1 MGLPEVC
8 EHSPMNTHAP
18 IPLRPDFA
26 EAQRME
32 RQSWHRAVTASALA
46 ALKRSEPADVL
57 KSTWPNDQRAA
68 LILRAAQDPTSTDD
82 FPAFDRTGLFQS
94 LAPSSAALQLFEL
107 GLKLDLSGI
116 NTIRI
121 PNIATWEPQPIF
133 VAEGAPGPNVQWGL
147 GKTTLGPTR
156 KILIMAA
163 TTEELENATP
173 ETASVVIGRLLSDAS
188 TKSID
193 SIAFGAAAEDDAQPA
208 GLLHGVT
215 PLVAA
220 TAGPDAMT
228 EDLGAL
234 TGAIGAAGIDTTE
247 AVFVCSPREA
257 TIIKAKIGPKFDYPV
272 LSTLGLQTK
281 TVACFAPAAVASGY
295 QDAPQIETSKTAT
308 VHFEDT
314 SPADIVGPDGALA
327 FPTKAAFQTDL
338 ISIRVRARAAWA
350 VTPGGAQIISNV
362 TW

>member
-1 MGLPEVC
+1 MGDYGGRMQTSRALVPEDLQ
-8 EHSPMNTHAP
+8 NG
-18 IPLRPDFA
+18 
-26 EAQRME
+26 QRE
-32 RQSWHRAVTASALA
+32 RRSWHRVVAASALA
-46 ALKRSEPADVL
+46 TLKRSNPADVL
-57 KSTWPNDQRAA
+57 KSAWPTDQRAA
-68 LILRAAQDPTSTDD
+68 LILRAAQSPTSTDD
-82 FPAFDRTGLFQS
+82 FPAFDETGLFQS
-94 LAPSSAALQLFEL
+94 LAPSSAALRLFEL

-133 VAEGAPGPNVQWGL
+133 VAEGAPGPTVQWGL
-147 GKTTLGPTR
+147 GRTTLGPTR

-163 TTEELENATP
+163 TTDELENATP
-173 ETASVVIGRLLSDAS
+173 ETASAIIGRLLADA
-188 TKSID
+188 TNKSID
-193 SIAFGAAAEDDAQPA
+193 TIAFGTAAADDAQPA

-215 PLVAA
+215 PLPAA
-220 TAGPDAMT
+220 AAGPDAMS

-234 TGAIGAAGIDTTE
+234 TGAIGAAGIDTTG

-257 TIIKAKIGPKFDYPV
+257 TIIKSKVGPKFDHPV
-272 LSTLGLQTK
+272 LSTLGLPAK
-281 TVACFAPAAVASGY
+281 SVACFAPAAVASGY

-308 VHFEDT
+308 VHFEDG
-314 SPADIVGPDGALA
+314 SPADIVGPEGALA

>member
-1 MGLPEVC
+1 
-8 EHSPMNTHAP
+8 MNAP

-26 EAQRME
+26 EAQRLE
-32 RQSWHRAVTASALA
+32 RQSWHRAVAASVLA
-46 ALKRSEPADVL
+46 VLKGADSTEVL
-57 KSTWPNDQRAA
+57 KSAWPTDQRAA
-68 LILRAAQDPTSTDD
+68 LILRAAQSPTSTDD
-82 FPAFDRTGLFQS
+82 FPAFDKTGLFQS
-94 LAPSSAALQLFEL
+94 LAPSSAALQLFER
-107 GLKLDLSGI
+107 GLKLDLSGV

-121 PNIATWEPQPIF
+121 PNIASWEPQPIF

-193 SIAFGAAAEDDAQPA
+193 TIAFGTAAEDDAQPA

-220 TAGPDAMT
+220 AAGTDAMI

-234 TGAIGAAGIDTTE
+234 TGAIGAASIDTTG
-247 AVFVCSPREA
+247 AVFICSSREA
-257 TIIKAKIGPKFDYPV
+257 TVIKAKVGPKFDYPV
-272 LSTLGLQTK
+272 FATLGLPTK

-308 VHFEDT
+308 VHFDDS
-314 SPADIVGPDGALA
+314 SPADIVSSGGTVAA
-327 FPTKAAFQTDL
+327 PTLSAFQTNL

-350 VTPGGAQIISNV
+350 VTPGGAQVINSVN
-362 TW
+362 W